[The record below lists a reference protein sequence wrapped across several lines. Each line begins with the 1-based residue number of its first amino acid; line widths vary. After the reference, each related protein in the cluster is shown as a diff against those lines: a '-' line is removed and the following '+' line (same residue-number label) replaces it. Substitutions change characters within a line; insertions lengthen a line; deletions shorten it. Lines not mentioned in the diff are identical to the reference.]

1 MAALDA
7 VTGISRSPAGAVR
20 WFGRDV
26 SVLSPEQVLAILQR
40 MAPLVP
46 GGGLVGNIRMIEN
59 ILLPCEARGCSQ
71 TGTSALL
78 EVLVKAPWSGWFAE
92 EKLWVLPYQTG
103 GLERA
108 LAGVLRAWLVQPE
121 AIVVCD
127 AAHLIERGEREV
139 LETALCW
146 LRAEQPGC
154 AWLFIQT
161 ESALPAGF
169 GRNNLEE
176 KP

>member
-1 MAALDA
+1 
-7 VTGISRSPAGAVR
+7 
-20 WFGRDV
+20 
-26 SVLSPEQVLAILQR
+26 

-46 GGGLVGNIRMIEN
+46 EGGLVGNIRMIEN
-59 ILLPCEARGCSQ
+59 ILLPCEARRSGER
-71 TGTSALL
+71 GTS
-78 EVLVKAPWSGWFAE
+78 VLRKTLAEAPWSGWFAE
-92 EKLWVLPYQTG
+92 EKLWVLPYQAG

-108 LAGVLRAWLVQPE
+108 LAGVLRAWLVSPE

-127 AAHLIERGEREV
+127 AGHLLEHGEREV
-139 LETALCW
+139 FEAALCW
-146 LRAEQPGC
+146 LRAGQPDS

-169 GRNNLEE
+169 RRNTLQA